1 MNKNKS
7 FETLQHLDL
16 IRNRYHGDL
25 SLIIEDLID
34 LIQLET
40 EQLYNSQNKAD
51 IEQQQQDN
59 QSKFQQKIE
68 LLVSK
73 VDEQC
78 QTYAK
83 QVIDYIFQINS
94 NNISL
99 LEVQLKN
106 LLISIKSFVKKPQN
120 KPFVNNLKA
129 QVVTDLMKLQQ
140 VDNSIQYYDE
150 VKRRYNNNYG
160 QQNSQKKKRKNQKD
174 EGFISSESEN
184 SDMDQSEQQE
194 KDIRKKIDN
203 NLLEEVKMVEDQER
217 MSEDDQESPF
227 KLKQIIK
234 NLEKQVL
241 ELKEKVVNR
250 ECILSEIT
258 YGYMKD
264 VSHWKE
270 IFNRKDR
277 DFQNCFEVSYF
288 EPSII
293 YDDKIREVLNSRLQD
308 LKLQCEKKMY
318 QMQKKFKRH
327 QEEFEKLQETL
338 FAFMSQ
344 NDPISVAKTL
354 FAMET
359 NPHKIWRILQDQMGN
374 TYFFRI
380 FEQQKAGYGIR
391 YKEID
396 ELISQSKAS
405 SREYEEFKRQIKYQM
420 EKMVERSQQEI
431 ESFRKEVA
439 EKEKEIEQIRK
450 GFSQDLENVRQETI
464 KQMEEQFKAREEKL
478 YQEFE
483 ERRKDIYE
491 QLGNR
496 NFENIIEESQLKLFF
511 QKWMFV
517 AKLMKV
523 KESLDHQEDESME
536 KKQDF
541 MKKYILRLLTNP
553 QQQNKKV
560 VDISGSLFQSKRLK
574 AKVSQ
579 RHSIISI
586 QQRARQQSQ
595 QHDEF
600 SDTFNDQILR
610 DPPLL
615 SSKIS
620 QKLEKKPSENFK
632 NDRKQSFLQEKNQL
646 DFSEKKM
653 VESYVTFNDQTSI
666 SEKEKAKEEIN
677 NVVNEDQANEKQ
689 VALQEEDINQIF
701 ELEMQIGLMKQQIQ
715 EQQNQK
721 SGFEERISFL
731 NKQVER
737 LTQELHSQRDFNT
750 QFKNDNR
757 ELKLKITI
765 YEDTFIEIAQKIGF
779 QDLKISDIGDSQS
792 KKAKSF
798 MKAISNS
805 NRQEQNGFILALETQ
820 QTKNEAANMM
830 LAEKFKEKGT
840 STKIQGIDETLS
852 HLEQQQKEIETQL
865 EADSLDQE
873 NAKVNTRERI
883 KSNGQILEDKGT
895 QTDLEMKDID
905 FKTKKRLKRN
915 ADNSPNPQKTAK
927 KKEKSMF
934 DKFDLDDIEKNSSIN
949 INKNVSNINQLESP
963 QFMKQRYKL
972 NTQDKVEQDSSDEE
986 KKNYHK
992 RNSVWERLFND
1003 QFDRKKREEELKKQL
1018 ESIEEKHWQ
1027 EILKILNLYSQQ
1039 KFDTENELIRPF
1051 FPKYAPKKKQ
1061 QYQQIN
1067 EKEQKRC
1074 ITPNLE
1080 LIKVRNNSSNKETL
1094 LNQSNT
1100 FNVMQEQK
1108 TPPSQQATI
1117 GMQKIKTRA
1126 DYFYK
1131 KLQTEPSQME
1141 IQSNNIYLLSSNGK
1155 ERNMNES
1162 SNNKQEQY
1170 IESQIKTSPFDHFA
1184 NIYNKQHKK
1193 QNTESQLKNQIKFLQ
1208 KYPQLD
1214 KTFNQP
1220 IFPLS
1225 SIPSSNSK
1233 QQQAQRNRSYSIN
1246 RQKNNSMSDRKES
1259 FNQSGALNKSINQ
1272 NIHLAPSHPTFYQTQ
1287 NNFYFSK
1294 YHQMAG
1300 KKTKLETQKQNILP
1314 NS

>member
-7 FETLQHLDL
+7 FETLQQLDL
-16 IRNRYHGDL
+16 IRNRYHSDI

-40 EQLYNSQNKAD
+40 EQLYNSQNKVD
-51 IEQQQQDN
+51 IEQQEQEN
-59 QSKFQQKIE
+59 QSKLQQKIE
-68 LLVSK
+68 HLVSK

-94 NNISL
+94 TNISL

-106 LLISIKSFVKKPQN
+106 VLISIKSFVKKPQN
-120 KPFVNNLKA
+120 KTFVTKLKA
-129 QVVTDLMKLQQ
+129 QVVSDLMKVQS

-150 VKRRYNNNYG
+150 VKKSDNN
-160 QQNSQKKKRKNQKD
+160 QQQGSQKKKKKNYKE

-184 SDMDQSEQQE
+184 SDTDQSEQQG
-194 KDIRKKIDN
+194 KNLRKRIDN
-203 NLLEEVKMVEDQER
+203 DHLEEVKMVEDQQK

-308 LKLQCEKKMY
+308 LKLQCENKMY

-354 FAMET
+354 FAMEQ

-405 SREYEEFKRQIKYQM
+405 SREYEEFKRQIKHQM

-431 ESFRKEVA
+431 ESIRKEVA

-464 KQMEEQFKAREEKL
+464 KQMEEQFKVREENL

-496 NFENIIEESQLKLFF
+496 NFERIIEESQLKLFF
-511 QKWMFV
+511 QKWMFA

-523 KESLDHQEDESME
+523 KQSLDQQEEESME

-541 MKKYILRLLTNP
+541 LKKYILRQLTQP
-553 QQQNKKV
+553 QQQSKKV
-560 VDISGSLFQSKRLK
+560 VEIPGSLFQSKRLK

-586 QQRARQQSQ
+586 QQRARLQSYQQ
-595 QHDEF
+595 DEF
-600 SDTFNDQILR
+600 SDNLNDQSQR
-610 DPPLL
+610 DPSLL
-615 SSKIS
+615 SSKIT

-632 NDRKQSFLQEKNQL
+632 IDRKPSFLQEKSQL
-646 DFSEKKM
+646 DYSEKKM
-653 VESYVTFNDQTSI
+653 VESQVTINDQI
-666 SEKEKAKEEIN
+666 SEKEKVKEEIN
-677 NVVNEDQANEKQ
+677 NLLNEDQGVEKQ
-689 VALQEEDINQIF
+689 GVLQEEDIDQIF
-701 ELEMQIGLMKQQIQ
+701 ELEMQIDSLKQQIQ

-721 SGFEERISFL
+721 SGLEERISFL

-737 LTQELHSQRDFNT
+737 VTQELHCQRDFNT

-757 ELKLKITI
+757 ELKLKITL
-765 YEDTFIEIAQKIGF
+765 YEDTFNEIAQKIGF
-779 QDLKISDIGDSQS
+779 QDLKIQDIGDPQS
-792 KKAKSF
+792 KKAKNF

-805 NRQEQNGFILALETQ
+805 NKQEQNGFILALETQ
-820 QTKNEAANMM
+820 QTKNEAADIM
-830 LAEKFKEKGT
+830 LGEKYKEKGT
-840 STKIQGIDETLS
+840 STKIQGINETLS
-852 HLEQQQKEIETQL
+852 HLEQQQKEIEIQL

-873 NAKVNTRERI
+873 NAIVNARERI
-883 KSNGQILEDKGT
+883 KSNGQILEDKET
-895 QTDLEMKDID
+895 QTDLEMKDVD
-905 FKTKKRLKRN
+905 FKTKKRLKRS
-915 ADNSPNPQKTAK
+915 ADNSPNPQKAAK
-927 KKEKSMF
+927 KKEKSIF
-934 DKFDLDDIEKNSSIN
+934 DKFDVDEIEKNSSTN
-949 INKNVSNINQLESP
+949 INKNLNNINQLESP

-972 NTQDKVEQDSSDEE
+972 NGQDKVEQDSSDEE

-1074 ITPNLE
+1074 YTPNIE
-1080 LIKVRNNSSNKETL
+1080 LNKVRNNSSNKETL
-1094 LNQSNT
+1094 LNQSST

-1117 GMQKIKTRA
+1117 GLQKIKTRA

-1131 KLQTEPSQME
+1131 KLQTEPSQMD

-1155 ERNMNES
+1155 ERNINEL
-1162 SNNKQEQY
+1162 SNNKQEQH
-1170 IESQIKTSPFDHFA
+1170 IDSQIKTSPFEYFA

-1193 QNTESQLKNQIKFLQ
+1193 QNAESQLKNQIQFLQ

-1220 IFPLS
+1220 IFPIS

-1246 RQKNNSMSDRKES
+1246 RQKNNSMSDKKES

-1272 NIHLAPSHPTFYQTQ
+1272 NINLAPSHQTFYQTQ
-1287 NNFYFSK
+1287 NSFYYSK
-1294 YHQMAG
+1294 YPQMAG
-1300 KKTKLETQKQNILP
+1300 KKAKLETQKQNILP

>member
-7 FETLQHLDL
+7 FETLQQLDL

-40 EQLYNSQNKAD
+40 EQLYNSQNKVD
-51 IEQQQQDN
+51 IEQQQQEN
-59 QSKFQQKIE
+59 QQKLQQKIE
-68 LLVSK
+68 LLVNK

-83 QVIDYIFQINS
+83 QVIDYMFQINS
-94 NNISL
+94 SNISL

-106 LLISIKSFVKKPQN
+106 VLISIKSFVKKPQN
-120 KPFVNNLKA
+120 KPFVNKLKA
-129 QVVTDLMKLQQ
+129 QVISDLVKVQQ

-150 VKRRYNNNYG
+150 VKRSDNNNL
-160 QQNSQKKKRKNQKD
+160 QQNSQKKKKKNRKD

-184 SDMDQSEQQE
+184 SDTDQSEQQE
-194 KDIRKKIDN
+194 KNIRKNIDN
-203 NLLEEVKMVEDQER
+203 HLLEEVKMVEDQEK
-217 MSEDDQESPF
+217 MSDEDQESPF

-308 LKLQCEKKMY
+308 LKLQCENKMY

-431 ESFRKEVA
+431 ESIRKEVA

-464 KQMEEQFKAREEKL
+464 KQMEEQFKSREENL

-496 NFENIIEESQLKLFF
+496 NFERIIEESQLKLFF
-511 QKWMFV
+511 QKWMFA

-523 KESLDHQEDESME
+523 KQTLDQQEEEQIE

-541 MKKYILRLLTNP
+541 MKKYILRQLTQP

-560 VDISGSLFQSKRLK
+560 VDLPGSLFQSKRLK

-586 QQRARQQSQ
+586 QQRARLQSGQQ
-595 QHDEF
+595 DEF
-600 SDTFNDQILR
+600 SDTQNDQSLR
-610 DPPLL
+610 DPSLL
-615 SSKIS
+615 SSKIT
-620 QKLEKKPSENFK
+620 QKLEKKPSENLK
-632 NDRKQSFLQEKNQL
+632 SDRKQSVLQEKNQL
-646 DFSEKKM
+646 DYAEKKM
-653 VESYVTFNDQTSI
+653 VESQVTINDQI
-666 SEKEKAKEEIN
+666 SEKDKEKEEMDI
-677 NVVNEDQANEKQ
+677 VINEDQVYQKQ
-689 VALQEEDINQIF
+689 ATLQEEDIDQIF
-701 ELEMQIGLMKQQIQ
+701 ELEMQIDLLKQQIQ

-737 LTQELHSQRDFNT
+737 VTQELHCQRDFNT

-757 ELKLKITI
+757 ELKLKITL
-765 YEDTFIEIAQKIGF
+765 YEDTFNEIALKIGF
-779 QDLKISDIGDSQS
+779 QDLKIQEIGDSQS
-792 KKAKSF
+792 KKAKNF

-820 QTKNEAANMM
+820 QTKNEAADMM
-830 LAEKFKEKGT
+830 LGEKFKEKGT

-873 NAKVNTRERI
+873 NAKVNVRERI
-883 KSNGQILEDKGT
+883 KSNGQILEDKET

-905 FKTKKRLKRN
+905 FKTKKRLKRS
-915 ADNSPNPQKTAK
+915 ADNSPNTQKTTK
-927 KKEKSMF
+927 KKEKSIF
-934 DKFDLDDIEKNSSIN
+934 DKFDVDEIEKNSSN
-949 INKNVSNINQLESP
+949 INKNLSNINQVDSP

-972 NTQDKVEQDSSDEE
+972 SGQDKIEQDSSDEE

-1039 KFDTENELIRPF
+1039 KFDAENELIRPF

-1061 QYQQIN
+1061 QPQQIN
-1067 EKEQKRC
+1067 ENQLIREQKRC
-1074 ITPNLE
+1074 YTPNIE
-1080 LIKVRNNSSNKETL
+1080 LNKVRNNSSNKETL
-1094 LNQSNT
+1094 LNQSST

-1117 GMQKIKTRA
+1117 GLQKMKTRA

-1131 KLQTEPSQME
+1131 KLQTEPSQMD
-1141 IQSNNIYLLSSNGK
+1141 IQQNNIYLLSSNGK
-1155 ERNMNES
+1155 ERNINES

-1170 IESQIKTSPFDHFA
+1170 IDSQIKTSPFEYFA

-1246 RQKNNSMSDRKES
+1246 RQKNNSMSDKKES

-1272 NIHLAPSHPTFYQTQ
+1272 NFNLAPQNTTFYQTQ
-1287 NNFYFSK
+1287 NNFYYSK
-1294 YHQMAG
+1294 YPQMAS
-1300 KKTKLETQKQNILP
+1300 KKTKLEMQKQNILP